1 MNKQLFAFIT
11 LIGAA
16 LIGWT
21 VIQGIH
27 TWFNAFATSWDAQ
40 ATSQVASSLADMVW
54 FGGLVFVCVVG
65 YGMFVLFNRWAKVSQ
80 RSRGGDEQAGYYVI
94 DAELQPPMLE
104 HKPQDRQWHDAEI
117 FADSRTPKD

>member
-27 TWFNAFATSWDAQ
+27 TWFTAFAASWDAH
-40 ATSQVASSLADMVW
+40 ATSQVASSIADMVW

-65 YGMFVLFNRWAKVSQ
+65 YGVFVLFNRWAKVSQ
-80 RSRGGDEQAGYYVI
+80 RSGAGDNHAGYHVI
-94 DAELQPPMLE
+94 DAEPQSPMLE
-104 HKPQDRQWHDAEI
+104 QKSQDWHWYDSEV
-117 FADSRTPKD
+117 FANIDKL